1 MKDCLMSL
9 KIRKNKSPIIITLLL
24 ILALL
29 TGLTAG
35 YFSTHGMQRRNV
47 SLSQKTENSKPFPEK
62 FFKMKFPAAPLP
74 SIIPWHIRKNRVSGE
89 KKLLSALSPQI

>member
-24 ILALL
+24 ILHFSPASLLVIFPL
-29 TGLTAG
+29 TG
-35 YFSTHGMQRRNV
+35 
-47 SLSQKTENSKPFPEK
+47 SQKTENSKPFPEK

-89 KKLLSALSPQI
+89 KKLLLALSPQI